1 MYPTDTVLEKT
12 QKAFFVKVYCV
23 FVVCQ
28 SYDVLNDG
36 TSFILNIFFIPCHC
50 SFLQRG
56 FVSGSGDSTVKFWE
70 FELVSDAQHSQV
82 R

>member
-36 TSFILNIFFIPCHC
+36 TSFILNIF
-50 SFLQRG
+50 SFPVIVLSYS
-56 FVSGSGDSTVKFWE
+56 VALYLEVET
-70 FELVSDAQHSQV
+70 LL
-82 R
+82 